1 MQSPRFHVSEF
12 PAGHLLLSDPKM
24 HFRNISIT
32 LTTEQTLQDL
42 SPTNVSTREACLINF
57 SSHQFVLIPVVYC
70 IIFTLGLVGNS
81 MVITALCRQRSPKTV
96 ANVYIINLAVADL
109 LALTTLPFWA
119 ASYAY
124 GYNWVFGSI
133 MCKLSSSILCLTMFA
148 SIFFIMCLSVNRY
161 QAIVRPFQCQQG
173 TLERAFIAT
182 FLVWGLAT
190 LTSLPTFCFRDV
202 QYINEL
208 GVNACI
214 MAYPSENYSTWSA
227 VTALMKNILG
237 FLVPMAIIFG
247 CYICIRVH
255 LKKAQGFTKR
265 MKVRDRVLRL
275 VAAVVVAFLIC
286 WLPFHIFTFLDA
298 LSWMEV
304 ISRCHLTSMIDAVL
318 PFGLSMGFANSCIN
332 PLLYYF
338 VGRQFQ
344 DKLQHLFK
352 LSLSQFNS
360 SRETFSSSKTSSLK
374 TAESLKE
381 AEPGG
386 DVERPPTHPPWVP

>member
-1 MQSPRFHVSEF
+1 
-12 PAGHLLLSDPKM
+12 M
-24 HFRNISIT
+24 HFRNFSIT
-32 LTTEQTLQDL
+32 LATEQTPQEP
-42 SPTNVSTREACLINF
+42 SPTNVSTREACLIRF

-70 IIFTLGLVGNS
+70 VIFILGLVGNS
-81 MVITALCRQRSPKTV
+81 LVITALCRPRSPKTV
-96 ANVYIINLAVADL
+96 ANVYIFNLAVADL

-119 ASYAY
+119 ASYAN
-124 GYNWVFGSI
+124 GYSWVFGSV
-133 MCKLSSSILCLTMFA
+133 MCKLSSSILSLAMFA
-148 SIFFIMCLSVNRY
+148 SIFFITCLSVNRY

-182 FLVWGLAT
+182 FVVWGLAT
-190 LTSLPTFCFRDV
+190 LTSLPTFCWREV
-202 QYINEL
+202 KYIDEL

-214 MAYPSENYSTWSA
+214 MAYPSENYATWSA
-227 VTALMKNILG
+227 ATALMKNLLG
-237 FLVPMAIIFG
+237 FLFPMAIILG

-255 LKKAQGFTKR
+255 LKKDPGFAKSMR
-265 MKVRDRVLRL
+265 VRDRVLKL

-286 WLPFHIFTFLDA
+286 WLPFHILTFLDA

-338 VGRQFQ
+338 VGRQFR

-360 SRETFSSSKTSSLK
+360 GRETLSSSKTSSLK
-374 TAESLKE
+374 TAGSLKE
-381 AEPGG
+381 TDPGG
-386 DVERPPTHPPWVP
+386 DMGRPLTHPLWVP